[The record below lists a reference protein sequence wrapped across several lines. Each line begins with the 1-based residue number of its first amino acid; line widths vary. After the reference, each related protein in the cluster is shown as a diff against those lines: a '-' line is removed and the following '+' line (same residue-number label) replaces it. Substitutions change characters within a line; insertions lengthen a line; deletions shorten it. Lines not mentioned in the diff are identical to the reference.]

1 MWHDRSVRSCQSL
14 RVGLQD
20 DSTNDDLTNDYATVL
35 EEATMFPYVIEDT
48 RMGDR
53 VYDIYSVLL
62 KERIVFLG
70 TPINALVANEIVAK
84 LLFLDREDSEREISL
99 YINSPG
105 GEISAGLAIY
115 DTMQLIQAPISTIAV
130 GITASMATV
139 LLTAGAKGRRY
150 ALPHATIHLHQPL
163 GGAQGQATDIE
174 IAAREILRMRDLLNS
189 ILRRHTGL
197 DDGQIDRLT
206 DRDFYMT
213 AQQAVEFSIIDKVLD
228 PTNS

>member
-1 MWHDRSVRSCQSL
+1 
-14 RVGLQD
+14 
-20 DSTNDDLTNDYATVL
+20 
-35 EEATMFPYVIEDT
+35 MFPYVIEDT

-84 LLFLDREDSEREISL
+84 LLFLDRDDSEREISL

-130 GITASMATV
+130 GITASMATI

-213 AQQAVEFSIIDKVLD
+213 AQQAVEYSIIDKVLD
-228 PTNS
+228 PTDR

>member
-1 MWHDRSVRSCQSL
+1 
-14 RVGLQD
+14 
-20 DSTNDDLTNDYATVL
+20 
-35 EEATMFPYVIEDT
+35 MFPYVIEDT
-48 RMGDR
+48 RLGDR

-105 GEISAGLAIY
+105 GEIAAGLAIY
-115 DTMQLIQAPISTIAV
+115 DTMQLIQAPVSTIAV

-139 LLTAGAKGRRY
+139 LLTAGVKGRRY
-150 ALPHATIHLHQPL
+150 ALPYATIHLHQPL
-163 GGAQGQATDIE
+163 GGVQGQAADIE
-174 IAAREILRMRDLLNS
+174 IAAKEILRQRDLLNN
-189 ILRRHTGL
+189 ILRHHTDL
-197 DDGQIDRLT
+197 DDAQIARLT

-213 AQQAVEFSIIDKVLD
+213 AQEAVKYNIVDKVLN
-228 PTNS
+228 PTDK

>member
-1 MWHDRSVRSCQSL
+1 
-14 RVGLQD
+14 
-20 DSTNDDLTNDYATVL
+20 
-35 EEATMFPYVIEDT
+35 MFPYVIEDT

-53 VYDIYSVLL
+53 VYDIYSILL
-62 KERIVFLG
+62 KDRIVFLG

-139 LLTAGAKGRRY
+139 LLTAGAEGRRY

-174 IAAREILRMRDLLNS
+174 IAAKEILRMRDLLNG

-213 AQQAVEFSIIDKVLD
+213 AQQAVEYSIVDKVLD
-228 PTNS
+228 PADR

>member
-1 MWHDRSVRSCQSL
+1 
-14 RVGLQD
+14 
-20 DSTNDDLTNDYATVL
+20 
-35 EEATMFPYVIEDT
+35 MFPYVIEDT

-84 LLFLDREDSEREISL
+84 LLFLDRDDSEREISL

-174 IAAREILRMRDLLNS
+174 IAAREILRMRDLLNT

-213 AQQAVEFSIIDKVLD
+213 AQQAVEYSIIDKVLD
-228 PTNS
+228 PADR

>member
-1 MWHDRSVRSCQSL
+1 V
-14 RVGLQD
+14 
-20 DSTNDDLTNDYATVL
+20 TVL

-130 GITASMATV
+130 GMTASMATV

-150 ALPHATIHLHQPL
+150 ALPHATVHLHQPL

-174 IAAREILRMRDLLNS
+174 IAAREILRMRDLLNG

-197 DDGQIDRLT
+197 EDAQIDRLT

-213 AQQAVEFSIIDKVLD
+213 AQQAVEYSIIDKILD
-228 PTNS
+228 PTNG

>member
-1 MWHDRSVRSCQSL
+1 
-14 RVGLQD
+14 
-20 DSTNDDLTNDYATVL
+20 
-35 EEATMFPYVIEDT
+35 MFPYVIEDT

-84 LLFLDREDSEREISL
+84 LLFLDRDDSEREISL

-105 GEISAGLAIY
+105 GEIAAGLAIY

-130 GITASMATV
+130 GMTASMATV

-174 IAAREILRMRDLLNS
+174 IAAREILRMRDLLNG
-189 ILRRHTGL
+189 ILRRHSGL

-206 DRDFYMT
+206 DRDYYMT
-213 AQQAVEFSIIDKVLD
+213 AQQAVEYSIIDKVLD
-228 PTNS
+228 PTNK

>member
-1 MWHDRSVRSCQSL
+1 
-14 RVGLQD
+14 
-20 DSTNDDLTNDYATVL
+20 
-35 EEATMFPYVIEDT
+35 MFPYVIEDT
-48 RMGDR
+48 RLGDR

-62 KERIVFLG
+62 KERIIFLG

-84 LLFLDREDSEREISL
+84 LLFLDRDDSEREISL

-130 GITASMATV
+130 GMTASMATV

-174 IAAREILRMRDLLNS
+174 IAAREILRMRDLLNT

-197 DDGQIDRLT
+197 DNGQIDRLT

-213 AQQAVEFSIIDKVLD
+213 AQQAVEYSIIDKVLE
-228 PTNS
+228 PTNR

>member
-1 MWHDRSVRSCQSL
+1 
-14 RVGLQD
+14 
-20 DSTNDDLTNDYATVL
+20 
-35 EEATMFPYVIEDT
+35 MFPYVIEDT

-70 TPINALVANEIVAK
+70 TPINALVANEVVAK

-150 ALPHATIHLHQPL
+150 ALPHATVHLHQPL

-174 IAAREILRMRDLLNS
+174 IAAKEILRMRDLLNG

-213 AQQAVEFSIIDKVLD
+213 AQQAVEYSIVDKVLD
-228 PTNS
+228 PADR